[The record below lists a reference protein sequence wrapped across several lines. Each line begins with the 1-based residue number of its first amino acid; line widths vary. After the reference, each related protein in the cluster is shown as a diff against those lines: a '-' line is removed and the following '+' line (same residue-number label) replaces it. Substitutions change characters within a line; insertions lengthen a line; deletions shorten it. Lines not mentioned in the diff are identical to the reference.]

1 MARTSLGFLE
11 RWILRLMA
19 LLAIVLALN
28 GWVLSGIPTAREQAA
43 QSLLIEHQVVQAYK
57 FESRSNFDGIPVS
70 NRWSR
75 AMAPD
80 ELWLDYS
87 YRIGN
92 TPYSR
97 HVLLRDSEWEQIK
110 AQGAVEL
117 WYAAG
122 EPGKAKP
129 RYVLERLAHLTPL
142 ERIHNYLR
150 WMVPLGLLMV
160 GITLLI
166 LGRWYFGATPW
177 PWGWGSYTKWP

>member
-80 ELWLDYS
+80 ELWLDIY
-87 YRIGN
+87 N
-92 TPYSR
+92 
-97 HVLLRDSEWEQIK
+97 LL
-110 AQGAVEL
+110 
-117 WYAAG
+117 
-122 EPGKAKP
+122 
-129 RYVLERLAHLTPL
+129 
-142 ERIHNYLR
+142 N
-150 WMVPLGLLMV
+150 
-160 GITLLI
+160 
-166 LGRWYFGATPW
+166 
-177 PWGWGSYTKWP
+177 